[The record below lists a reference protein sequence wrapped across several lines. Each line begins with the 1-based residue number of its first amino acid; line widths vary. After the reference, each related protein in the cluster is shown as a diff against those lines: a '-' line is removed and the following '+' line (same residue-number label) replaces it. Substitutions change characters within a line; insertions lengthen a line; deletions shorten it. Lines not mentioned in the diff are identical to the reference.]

1 MPNGRYANERELL
14 LAVLRKAQDNFATAL
29 IEVQQAAQAKNK
41 KDNGVLL
48 HDAWM
53 LSMHRAFVAAYADDK
68 RSITVFA
75 KGLKSQPGLP
85 FAKTPYGRGEFGF
98 DLVVIKMCEEDAPFH
113 KTDGQATKVQ
123 VVDRH
128 LWQVESEIRN
138 DATKLSEDLGKLVGG
153 SAPFKPLVTLIP
165 KRQDGKAKW
174 RGFIERAAKSIHGQ
188 LYVAMMPSYG
198 GKQGGETWRKGAPA
212 IHVYFL
218 DQESKLQPVATL
230 PSKALS

>member
-1 MPNGRYANERELL
+1 MPNGCYANERELL
-14 LAVLRKAQDNFATAL
+14 LAVLRKAQGDFTTVLA
-29 IEVQQAAQAKNK
+29 EVQHAALAKNK

-53 LSMHRAFVAAYADDK
+53 LSMHQAFVAAYADDE

-75 KGLKSQPGLP
+75 KELKSQPGLP

-98 DLVVIKMCEEDAPFH
+98 DLVVIKMRIEDAPFH
-113 KTDGQATKVQ
+113 KTGGQATKVQ

-128 LWQVESEIRN
+128 LWQVKSEIRN

-153 SAPFKPLVTLIP
+153 SAPFKLLVTLIP
-165 KRQDGKAKW
+165 RQKDGEAKW
-174 RGFIERAAKSIHGQ
+174 REFIERAAKSICGQ

-198 GKQGGETWRKGAPA
+198 GKQGGEIWRKGVPE

-218 DQESKLQPVATL
+218 DQKPKLQPIAIL
-230 PSKALS
+230 PGKALP